1 MWSPIVCGVPLG
13 GVPSG
18 GVPSGGVPSGGVPLG
33 LGSHR
38 VWGPFMWS
46 PIMWGPI
53 VCGVPSCVGSFH
65 VESHHVESHCVRGP
79 IVLGVPLCV
88 TRRKCLWTQ
97 ILTNWIFLS
106 VRNFIEK
113 GKLDHNQSPVPA
125 KTTHFSG
132 NCAGR
137 LRDKC
142 QMTSSFHAIQRSK
155 HFFHSSNLNIPPNL
169 TFYIN

>member
-1 MWSPIVCGVPLG
+1 MRPLYRCCLLKDLTFIKNQCTSCG
-13 GVPSG
+13 
-18 GVPSGGVPSGGVPLG
+18 
-33 LGSHR
+33 
-38 VWGPFMWS
+38 
-46 PIMWGPI
+46 
-53 VCGVPSCVGSFH
+53 
-65 VESHHVESHCVRGP
+65 
-79 IVLGVPLCV
+79 
-88 TRRKCLWTQ
+88 RKCLWTQ

-142 QMTSSFHAIQRSK
+142 QMTSSFHAIQCSK
-155 HFFHSSNLNIPPNL
+155 YFFHSSNLNIPPKFDL
-169 TFYIN
+169 THQLDLVKRYISD